1 MVHKHSTVLEAY
13 SVLGLEQGA
22 SLEIVKSTYK
32 QLALKTHPDKNPGDE
47 DATAQF
53 QRLSEAYNVLLKT
66 LDRSSSPPLRPTYS
80 HSHSHPHTHTHAH
93 GHSHSHS
100 HYHPFASFDYDDID
114 EFDEYDEYDDDYY
127 DDYDDYDD
135 YEEDLDFYRFLF
147 EEVLLGHASRHAHAH
162 YRFSA
167 REAEPHESPEEYAAR
182 LRRARE
188 QQEQAEERR
197 AREEAYRKAEQQ
209 RERERVRR
217 EAEERQRQKASAK
230 KAEAEASR
238 KTAEQKARAKLQQ
251 LQATRSKVFA
261 TARRKDF
268 AAVKK
273 SVWED
278 NVDAAGGELRTG
290 AEAFVKNKPADP
302 KETLLHIAAKNG
314 DTDMIQWLGSHGA
327 DAEERDSQD
336 MTAFHVALTNKHPA
350 VVLHFFENH
359 PPDDEDCEA
368 IYRAPEGKSNLGLAL
383 ESREPE
389 IVWMILDKRLHTKEE
404 MDEAWAAL
412 NAPAF
417 KSSVS
422 PQSKFDELVNLF
434 ATFGNYTPVAPVEEP
449 TPEPAPQ
456 TQAGSAGSERKAQEQ
471 RQRGGKPPC
480 RLRPTVKVEEARSS
494 TASPTSS
501 GPPQTPQT
509 PFSASASPDAPRP
522 YRGRGGRGRP
532 FQPRPQNQQQK
543 PSGSQPSSPDTAREA
558 PYVPQGADVPQA
570 DGQSRGPRQQQPGF
584 GGHGRGRGRGQFRGR
599 GRGRGRGQG
608 PVAGSA

>member
-22 SLEIVKSTYK
+22 SLEVVKSTYK

-53 QRLSEAYNVLLKT
+53 QRLSEAYNVLLKA
-66 LDRSSSPPLRPTYS
+66 LDRTSSPPLRPTYS
-80 HSHSHPHTHTHAH
+80 HSHGHSHSHTHAH
-93 GHSHSHS
+93 THSHSHS
-100 HYHPFASFDYDDID
+100 HYHPYSSFDYDDID
-114 EFDEYDEYDDDYY
+114 DFDYY
-127 DDYDDYDD
+127 DDYDDDYYDEYDD

-147 EEVLLGHASRHAHAH
+147 EEVLLGHASRHAHAR
-162 YRFSA
+162 YRFST
-167 REAEPHESPEEYAAR
+167 RDPEPPESPAQYAAR

-188 QQEQAEERR
+188 EQEQAEERR
-197 AREEAYRKAEQQ
+197 AREEAFRKADQQ
-209 RERERVRR
+209 RERERERR

-251 LQATRSKVFA
+251 LQATRSKIFA
-261 TARRKDF
+261 AARRKDF

-273 SVWED
+273 GVWED

-290 AEAFVKNKPADP
+290 AEAFVKSKPADP

-314 DTDMIQWLGSHGA
+314 DTDMVQWLGSHGA
-327 DAEERDSQD
+327 DADERDSKD

-359 PPDDEDCEA
+359 PPNDEDYEA

-383 ESREPE
+383 NTREPE
-389 IVWMILDKRLHTKEE
+389 MVWLILDKNLHTKEE
-404 MDEAWAAL
+404 MDDAWDAL
-412 NAPAF
+412 NTREF

-434 ATFGNYTPVAPVEEP
+434 VTFGNYTLAAPVEEP
-449 TPEPAPQ
+449 TPDPAPQ
-456 TQAGSAGSERKAQEQ
+456 VQKSGSDERRPQEQ
-471 RQRGGKPPC
+471 RQRGGKPP
-480 RLRPTVKVEEARSS
+480 RRARPTVQVEEARSS

-509 PFSASASPDAPRP
+509 PFAASPSSNAPRP

-532 FQPRPQNQQQK
+532 FQPRPPNYQQQK
-543 PSGSQPSSPDTAREA
+543 PSGSQPSSPDMARES
-558 PYVPQGADVPQA
+558 PFVPQGADVPQA
-570 DGQSRGPRQQQPGF
+570 SRQSGGAQQQQQGSPGF
-584 GGHGRGRGRGQFRGR
+584 VPRGRGRGRGQFRGR

-608 PVAGSA
+608 PMAGSA